1 MPRTARRAP
10 GGMIFHVLNRGVR
23 RQTLFHKDQDYAA
36 FERVVE
42 STLER
47 NPIRLLAYCLMP
59 NHWHL
64 LLWPQKEGDLAAFM
78 QRLTITHAKR
88 WQHHNRQNGWG
99 HVYQGRF
106 KSFPVQ
112 EDEHFLTV
120 ARYVERN
127 PLRGTLVRRAE
138 NWRWSS
144 LWVRERGS
152 DSQRQL
158 LADWPVPRPR
168 DYLKWVNEPQ
178 TGAEMEAMRVSIEKG
193 RPFGSEKWQRQ
204 VARRLNLETSFR
216 DAGRPKVRKN

>member
-1 MPRTARRAP
+1 
-10 GGMIFHVLNRGVR
+10 MIFHVLNRGVGR
-23 RQTLFHKDQDYAA
+23 RTPFEKDQDYAA
-36 FERVVE
+36 FERVME
-42 STLER
+42 SVLEL

-64 LLWPQKEGDLAAFM
+64 ILWPKEDGDLAAFM

-88 WQHHNRQNGWG
+88 WQLYHRENGWG

-127 PLRGTLVRRAE
+127 ALRANRVRRAE

-144 LWVRERGS
+144 LWVRQNGT
-152 DSQRQL
+152 DAQRQWL
-158 LADWPVPRPR
+158 TEWPVPRPR
-168 DYLKWVNEPQ
+168 DYLNWVNQPQ
-178 TGAEMEAMRVSIEKG
+178 TDAEMEALRISMLKG
-193 RPFGSEKWQRQ
+193 RPFGNDKWQQR
-204 VARRLNLETSFR
+204 VARRLNLQSSFR
-216 DAGRPKVRKN
+216 DAGRPKIKRD